1 MKLKG
6 LLCTLFFNIC
16 QSMFELNAH
25 NRDIGNYFSIKGFKI
40 VNKCVKRAKILEKWL
55 QILRCNYLLIENK
68 NYSKANK
75 LYSKKVKR

>member
-6 LLCTLFFNIC
+6 LLCTLFFNIR

-40 VNKCVKRAKILEKWL
+40 VNKCVKRAKILEK
-55 QILRCNYLLIENK
+55 
-68 NYSKANK
+68 
-75 LYSKKVKR
+75 